1 MLSIAQVMDPPQL
14 SAQAQE
20 DQGISEVLQ
29 QELRESRNWTGSQY
43 CSTLDLRSNR
53 QKSNE
58 GPCR

>member
-1 MLSIAQVMDPPQL
+1 MDPPQL
-14 SAQAQE
+14 SAQAKK

-43 CSTLDLRSNR
+43 RSTLDLRSNR

-58 GPCR
+58 GPRR